1 MSKVEEFGVSFSN
14 TRNAHRGFD
23 LTGPALD
30 PTELEAPVYPIGAGI
45 AKRTAMAYRPAYLNE
60 DDIVLATCHHAH
72 EVARAHGA
80 KEVMLEHLVHALARV
95 LPAAAVLE
103 DRGIHVEALRRESAA
118 VLASEIPVDNTVQ
131 LGQLKASRDFNT
143 VMYLA
148 AAGASHRD
156 EKATGVRDV
165 LDALLKYDPRSR
177 AVRLVRKHATG
188 SLEEAADPLSE
199 MRTAMERY
207 TTEMRE
213 VRLLAADIKTGQ
225 ASQGIAVQNAID
237 LRLSQ
242 LERSVSALVGD
253 SSLNNDRYSVAER
266 VRSIA
271 EAVTAQ
277 RTDIAALQRMLTEG
291 LPAAQTGTAVVPAAF
306 DERFGALQKTYETQ
320 RNDLVRIETAIVDRL
335 KAFEKGLDAQ
345 LTATAAN
352 VKQLTERLTLVEDLM
367 TGDPLDSSSVHSVL
381 DDHVKAVQK
390 SMDTQRLDMQ
400 RIEALVGD
408 RMKAVERML
417 DGQTRTLVERVGNIQ
432 LAGGGGY
439 DPETIERI
447 RSFEELLAGQSDS
460 VGNIHQ
466 TLDSE
471 LEQIRKALVALG
483 HAQQTLSTAI
493 DEWRLNNSGD
503 LSVISNRLATIE
515 KTAAQPPAPVA
526 PVVVQAPPVAIPA
539 VATPPGIAASNLL
552 DKVDRTLRNRYKPQ

>member
-80 KEVMLEHLVHALARV
+80 KEVMLEHLEHALARV

-242 LERSVSALVGD
+242 LERSDLSAPHRVK
-253 SSLNNDRYSVAER
+253 SLSRSGLLMSAAQQSVLAER
-266 VRSIA
+266 
-271 EAVTAQ
+271 Q
-277 RTDIAALQRMLTEG
+277 RVLAHALRTGQHGAA
-291 LPAAQTGTAVVPAAF
+291 
-306 DERFGALQKTYETQ
+306 GALGARVAGHDAGKIGRLRVRAVELALG
-320 RNDLVRIETAIVDRL
+320 LVLLLLGDRL
-335 KAFEKGLDAQ
+335 GRAL
-345 LTATAAN
+345 
-352 VKQLTERLTLVEDLM
+352 RLLL
-367 TGDPLDSSSVHSVL
+367 
-381 DDHVKAVQK
+381 
-390 SMDTQRLDMQ
+390 
-400 RIEALVGD
+400 
-408 RMKAVERML
+408 
-417 DGQTRTLVERVGNIQ
+417 RVG
-432 LAGGGGY
+432 LLLRRVGG
-439 DPETIERI
+439 R
-447 RSFEELLAGQSDS
+447 AC
-460 VGNIHQ
+460 
-466 TLDSE
+466 
-471 LEQIRKALVALG
+471 
-483 HAQQTLSTAI
+483 
-493 DEWRLNNSGD
+493 
-503 LSVISNRLATIE
+503 
-515 KTAAQPPAPVA
+515 
-526 PVVVQAPPVAIPA
+526 
-539 VATPPGIAASNLL
+539 ASNCGA
-552 DKVDRTLRNRYKPQ
+552 DDYRFNSHDSASS

>member
-1 MSKVEEFGVSFSN
+1 MSKVEEFGVSLPNS
-14 TRNAHRGFD
+14 RSAHRGFD
-23 LTGPALD
+23 LSSAALD
-30 PTELEAPVYPIGAGI
+30 VTDVEAPVYPISAGV
-45 AKRTAMAYRPAYLNE
+45 AKRTTMAFRPAYLNE
-60 DDIVLATCHHAH
+60 DEVVLACCHHAH

-95 LPAAAVLE
+95 LPAASVLE

-131 LGQLKASRDFNT
+131 IGQLKASRDFNT

-148 AAGASHRD
+148 AAGASHRE

-165 LDALLKYDPRSR
+165 LDALLKYDPRAR
-177 AVRLVRKHATG
+177 AVRLIRKHG
-188 SLEEAADPLSE
+188 SGDLDEAPDPMNE
-199 MRTAMERY
+199 MRSAMERY
-207 TTEMRE
+207 TSEMRE

-242 LERSVSALVGD
+242 LERAVSALVGD
-253 SSLNNDRYSVAER
+253 TSFSNDRLTVADR

-271 EAVTAQ
+271 DMVTAQ
-277 RTDIAALQRMLTEG
+277 RTDIAAVQRLLNEG
-291 LPAAQTGTAVVPAAF
+291 LPAQTAGTQITTALDDRIAALKTL
-306 DERFGALQKTYETQ
+306 DFGL
-320 RNDLVRIETAIVDRL
+320 VDRF
-335 KAFEKGLDAQ
+335 KAFEKLLETQFTTMASKINQ
-345 LTATAAN
+345 
-352 VKQLTERLTLVEDLM
+352 VSERLTLVEDLM

-381 DDHVKAVQK
+381 DEHVKVVQK
-390 SMDTQRLDMQ
+390 NMDAQRLDMQ
-400 RIEALVGD
+400 RVEALVAD
-408 RMKAVERML
+408 RMKSVERL
-417 DGQTRTLVERVGNIQ
+417 LETQTRTLVERVGGIQ
-432 LAGGGGY
+432 LAAGGGY

-447 RSFEELLAGQSDS
+447 RMFEELLAGQGDS
-460 VGNIHQ
+460 VSSIHQ

-515 KTAAQPPAPVA
+515 KASAQLTAPAT
-526 PVVVQAPPVAIPA
+526 PVVVQAPPITGNANA
-539 VATPPGIAASNLL
+539 VQTGLAASGLL
-552 DKVDRTLRNRYKPQ
+552 DKVDRTLRNRYKAQ

>member
-1 MSKVEEFGVSFSN
+1 MSKVEEFGVSLPNS
-14 TRNAHRGFD
+14 RNAHRGFD
-23 LTGPALD
+23 LTNPALD
-30 PTELEAPVYPIGAGI
+30 ATEFDAPVYPIGASI
-45 AKRTAMAYRPAYLNE
+45 AKRTAMTYRPAYLNE
-60 DDIVLATCHHAH
+60 DDIVLACCHHAH

-80 KEVMLEHLVHALARV
+80 REVMLEHLVHALARV

-103 DRGIHVEALRRESAA
+103 DRGIHVEALRRESAQ
-118 VLASEIPVDNTVQ
+118 VLASEIPVENNVQ

-143 VMYLA
+143 VMFLA

-177 AVRLVRKHATG
+177 AVRLIRKHAAND
-188 SLEEAADPLSE
+188 LEAAPDPMLE
-199 MRTAMERY
+199 MRSAMERY
-207 TTEMRE
+207 TSEMRE
-213 VRLLAADIKTGQ
+213 VRLLAADIKTSQ

-242 LERSVSALVGD
+242 LERAV
-253 SSLNNDRYSVAER
+253 SSLAGDTSVAGDRYSMAER

-277 RTDIAALQRMLTEG
+277 RTDTAALQRMLTEG
-291 LPAAQTGTAVVPAAF
+291 LPAAGNSQSTAAM
-306 DERFGALQKTYETQ
+306 DERIAAMQRIDTGLVERFKTFEKLLETQ
-320 RNDLVRIETAIVDRL
+320 
-335 KAFEKGLDAQ
+335 
-345 LTATAAN
+345 LTSMTQGIG
-352 VKQLTERLTLVEDLM
+352 KLGERLTLVEDLM
-367 TGDPLDSSSVHSVL
+367 TGDPLDGSSVHSLL
-381 DDHVKAVQK
+381 DDHVKVVQK
-390 SMDTQRLDMQ
+390 NMDAQRLDMQ
-400 RIEALVGD
+400 RIEGLVGD
-408 RMKAVERML
+408 RMKSVERL
-417 DGQTRTLVERVGNIQ
+417 LEGQTRTLVERVGGIQ

-447 RSFEELLAGQSDS
+447 RSFEELLAGQGDS
-460 VGNIHQ
+460 VLNIHQ
-466 TLDSE
+466 TLDNE

-515 KTAAQPPAPVA
+515 KASQQMTAPVA
-526 PVVVQAPPVAIPA
+526 PLVIKAPPVTVNAGA
-539 VATPPGIAASNLL
+539 GLAPGIAASGLL
-552 DKVDRTLRNRYKPQ
+552 DKVDQTLRNRYKNL

>member
-1 MSKVEEFGVSFSN
+1 MSKVEEFGVSLPN

-23 LTGPALD
+23 LTNPTLD
-30 PTELEAPVYPIGAGI
+30 ATEFDAPVYPIGAGI
-45 AKRTAMAYRPAYLNE
+45 AKRTAMTYRPAYLNE
-60 DDIVLATCHHAH
+60 DDIVLACCHHAH

-80 KEVMLEHLVHALARV
+80 REVMLEHLVHAMARV

-103 DRGIHVEALRRESAA
+103 DRGIHVEALRRESAQ
-118 VLASEIPVDNTVQ
+118 VLASEIPVENNVQ

-143 VMYLA
+143 VMFLA

-177 AVRLVRKHATG
+177 AVRLIRKHSAG
-188 SLEEAADPLSE
+188 DLEAAPDPMLE
-199 MRTAMERY
+199 MRSAMERY
-207 TTEMRE
+207 TSEMRE
-213 VRLLAADIKTGQ
+213 VRLLAADIKTSQ
-225 ASQGIAVQNAID
+225 ASQGISVQNAID

-242 LERSVSALVGD
+242 LERAVSAFTGD
-253 SSLNNDRYSVAER
+253 MSIAGDRYSVAER

-291 LPAAQTGTAVVPAAF
+291 LPAQSNNQSTAAM
-306 DERFGALQKTYETQ
+306 DERIAAMQRIDTGLVERFKTFEKLLETQ
-320 RNDLVRIETAIVDRL
+320 
-335 KAFEKGLDAQ
+335 
-345 LTATAAN
+345 LTSMTQGIG
-352 VKQLTERLTLVEDLM
+352 KLGERLTLVEDLM
-367 TGDPLDSSSVHSVL
+367 TGDPLDGSSVHSLL
-381 DDHVKAVQK
+381 DEHVKVVQK
-390 SMDTQRLDMQ
+390 NMDAQRLDMQ
-400 RIEALVGD
+400 RIEGLVGD
-408 RMKAVERML
+408 RMKSVERL
-417 DGQTRTLVERVGNIQ
+417 LEGQTRTLVERVGGIQ

-447 RSFEELLAGQSDS
+447 RSFEELLAGQGDS
-460 VGNIHQ
+460 VLNIHQ
-466 TLDSE
+466 TLDNE

-515 KTAAQPPAPVA
+515 KASQQMTVPVA
-526 PVVVQAPPVAIPA
+526 PVVIRPPPVT
-539 VATPPGIAASNLL
+539 VNTGVGLQSGIAASGLL
-552 DKVDRTLRNRYKPQ
+552 DKVDQTLRNRYKNP

>member
-1 MSKVEEFGVSFSN
+1 MSKVEEFGVSLPNS
-14 TRNAHRGFD
+14 RSAHHGFD
-23 LTGPALD
+23 ITGAALD
-30 PTELEAPVYPIGAGI
+30 ATELEAPVYPIGASI
-45 AKRTAMAYRPAYLNE
+45 AKRTAMTYRPAYLNE
-60 DDIVLATCHHAH
+60 DDIVLACCHHAH

-131 LGQLKASRDFNT
+131 LGQLRASRDFNT

-165 LDALLKYDPRSR
+165 LDALLKYDARSR
-177 AVRLVRKHATG
+177 AVRLIRKHASG
-188 SLEEAADPLSE
+188 NLEAAADPLSE
-199 MRTAMERY
+199 MRAAMERY
-207 TTEMRE
+207 TSEMRE

-242 LERSVSALVGD
+242 LERAVSSLVGD
-253 SSLNNDRYSVAER
+253 TSFSSDRYSVAER

-277 RTDIAALQRMLTEG
+277 RTDIAALQRLLTEG
-291 LPAAQTGTAVVPAAF
+291 QPASTSPASVTAVL
-306 DERFGALQKTYETQ
+306 DERIAALQRIDTGLVERFKTFERLLETQ
-320 RNDLVRIETAIVDRL
+320 
-335 KAFEKGLDAQ
+335 
-345 LTATAAN
+345 LTSMSSN
-352 VKQLTERLTLVEDLM
+352 VVKLGERLNLVEDLM

-381 DDHVKAVQK
+381 DEHVKAVQK
-390 SMDTQRLDMQ
+390 SMDNQRLDMQ
-400 RIEALVGD
+400 RIETLVAD

-417 DGQTRTLVERVGNIQ
+417 ESQTRALVERVGGIQ
-432 LAGGGGY
+432 LAGGAY
-439 DPETIERI
+439 DPETIERV
-447 RSFEELLAGQSDS
+447 RSFEELLSGQGDS
-460 VGNIHQ
+460 ISTIHQ

-503 LSVISNRLATIE
+503 LSVISNRLAIIE
-515 KTAAQPPAPVA
+515 KASQQAAAPAT
-526 PVVVQAPPVAIPA
+526 PVVIQAPPVTVNAGGLQ
-539 VATPPGIAASNLL
+539 TGIAAAGLL
-552 DKVDRTLRNRYKPQ
+552 DKVDRTLRNRYKNQ

>member
-1 MSKVEEFGVSFSN
+1 MSKVEEFGISLPNS
-14 TRNAHRGFD
+14 RASHRGFD
-23 LTGPALD
+23 ITNAALEA
-30 PTELEAPVYPIGAGI
+30 TELEAPVYPIGASI
-45 AKRTAMAYRPAYLNE
+45 AKRTAMTYRPAYLNE
-60 DDIVLATCHHAH
+60 DDIGLACCHHAH

-80 KEVMLEHLVHALARV
+80 REVMLEHLVHALARV

-177 AVRLVRKHATG
+177 AVRLVRKHAAG
-188 SLEEAADPLSE
+188 NLEEATDPLSE

-207 TTEMRE
+207 TSEMRE

-242 LERSVSALVGD
+242 LERAVSSLVGD
-253 SSLNNDRYSVAER
+253 SSFSGDRFSVAER
-266 VRSIA
+266 VRSIS

-277 RTDIAALQRMLTEG
+277 RTDLAALQHMLTEG
-291 LPAAQTGTAVVPAAF
+291 LPAVSSPAPVAAL
-306 DERFGALQKTYETQ
+306 DERIATMQ
-320 RNDLVRIETAIVDRL
+320 RIDSGLIERF
-335 KAFEKGLDAQ
+335 KAFEKLLETQ
-345 LTATAAN
+345 LTSMSAN
-352 VKQLTERLTLVEDLM
+352 IGKLGERLTLVEDLI

-381 DDHVKAVQK
+381 DEHVKAVQRN
-390 SMDTQRLDMQ
+390 MDAQRLDMQ
-400 RIEALVGD
+400 RIETLVGE
-408 RMKAVERML
+408 RMKAVERMFE
-417 DGQTRTLVERVGNIQ
+417 GQSRAIVERVGGIQ
-432 LAGGGGY
+432 LAGSGAY

-447 RSFEELLAGQSDS
+447 RSVDELLASQSDS
-460 VGNIHQ
+460 ITSIHQ

-515 KTAAQPPAPVA
+515 KVSQQTAPAT
-526 PVVVQAPPVAIPA
+526 PVVIHAPPVT
-539 VATPPGIAASNLL
+539 VGTSVQSGIAAAGLL
-552 DKVDRTLRNRYKPQ
+552 DKVDRTLRSRYKAQ

>member
-23 LTGPALD
+23 LTSPALD
-30 PTELEAPVYPIGAGI
+30 ATDLEAPVYPIGAGI

-60 DDIVLATCHHAH
+60 DDVVLACCHHAH

-131 LGQLKASRDFNT
+131 IGQLKASRDFNT
-143 VMYLA
+143 VMFLA

-177 AVRLVRKHATG
+177 AVRLIRKHG
-188 SLEEAADPLSE
+188 SGDLESAPDPMLE
-199 MRTAMERY
+199 MRSAMERY

-253 SSLNNDRYSVAER
+253 SSLASDRYSVAER

-291 LPAAQTGTAVVPAAF
+291 LPAAVGSGHVPAAL
-306 DERFGALQKTYETQ
+306 DERFVGMQKSYEQQ
-320 RNDLVRIETAIVDRL
+320 RHELARIETAIVERL

-345 LTATAAN
+345 LSATATH
-352 VKQLTERLTLVEDLM
+352 VKQLGDRLTLVEDLM

-381 DDHVKAVQK
+381 DEHVKAVQK
-390 SMDTQRLDMQ
+390 SMDAQRLDMQ

-408 RMKAVERML
+408 RMKSVERML
-417 DGQTRTLVERVGNIQ
+417 DGQTRALVERVGNIQ

-460 VGNIHQ
+460 VGSIHQ
-466 TLDSE
+466 TLDNE

-515 KTAAQPPAPVA
+515 KAAAQVAVPAT
-526 PVVVQAPPVAIPA
+526 PVVIQAPPVTVGASG
-539 VATPPGIAASNLL
+539 VQSGIAASGLL
-552 DKVDRTLRNRYKPQ
+552 DKVDRTLRSRYKPQ

>member
-1 MSKVEEFGVSFSN
+1 MSKVEEFGVSLPNS
-14 TRNAHRGFD
+14 RNAHRGFD
-23 LTGPALD
+23 LTNPALD
-30 PTELEAPVYPIGAGI
+30 ATELEAPVYPIGAGI

-60 DDIVLATCHHAH
+60 DDIVLACCHHAH

-80 KEVMLEHLVHALARV
+80 REVMLEHLVHAMARM

-103 DRGIHVEALRRESAA
+103 DRGIHVESLRRESAQ
-118 VLASEIPVDNTVQ
+118 VLASEIPVENNVQ

-143 VMYLA
+143 VMFLA

-177 AVRLVRKHATG
+177 AVRLIRKHGAG
-188 SLEEAADPLSE
+188 DLEAAPDPMLE
-199 MRTAMERY
+199 MRSAMERY
-207 TTEMRE
+207 TSEMRE
-213 VRLLAADIKTGQ
+213 VRLLAADIKTSQ

-242 LERSVSALVGD
+242 LERAVSAFTGD
-253 SSLNNDRYSVAER
+253 TSIAGDRYSVAER
-266 VRSIA
+266 VRSIS

-291 LPAAQTGTAVVPAAF
+291 LPAAGNTQSTTAI
-306 DERFGALQKTYETQ
+306 DERIAAMQRIDTGLVERFKT
-320 RNDLVRIETAIVDRL
+320 
-335 KAFEKGLDAQ
+335 FEKLLESQ
-345 LTATAAN
+345 LTSMTQGIG
-352 VKQLTERLTLVEDLM
+352 KLGERLTLVEDLM
-367 TGDPLDSSSVHSVL
+367 TGDPLDGSSVHSLL
-381 DDHVKAVQK
+381 DEHVKVVQK
-390 SMDTQRLDMQ
+390 NMDAQRLDMQ
-400 RIEALVGD
+400 RIEGLVAD

-417 DGQTRTLVERVGNIQ
+417 EGQTRTLVERVGGIQ

-447 RSFEELLAGQSDS
+447 RSFEDLLAGQGDS
-460 VGNIHQ
+460 VLSIHQ
-466 TLDSE
+466 TLDNE

-515 KTAAQPPAPVA
+515 KASQQMTAPVT
-526 PVVVQAPPVAIPA
+526 PVVIKAPPVT
-539 VATPPGIAASNLL
+539 VNTGVGLQPGIAASGLL
-552 DKVDRTLRNRYKPQ
+552 DKVDQTLRNRYKNP